1 MPNGTRQG
9 SPSTR
14 SRRNAA
20 GDRVQESAAAL
31 AAAETVGELL
41 AALARAELA
50 GVAADAIEAAHDR
63 AVIQLSLHQ
72 TFQNAAIS

>member
-1 MPNGTRQG
+1 M
-9 SPSTR
+9 
-14 SRRNAA
+14 
-20 GDRVQESAAAL
+20 